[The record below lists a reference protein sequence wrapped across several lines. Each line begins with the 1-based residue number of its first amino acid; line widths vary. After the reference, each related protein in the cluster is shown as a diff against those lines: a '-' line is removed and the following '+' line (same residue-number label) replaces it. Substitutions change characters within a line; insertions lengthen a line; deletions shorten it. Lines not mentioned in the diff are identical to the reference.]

1 MERKLIKQGGGGYTI
16 YLPKKWIDEKGLKGG
31 ESIEV
36 QEEDSSLIIRASSN
50 TKSELTIEIN
60 ESNKKDLRI
69 LLTHA
74 YRRGIDKINI
84 INLDN
89 NSLNELKKIVS
100 SLLLGFEITKKDEIS
115 GKNFKSVIIENLS
128 EPTDQKFDVIMKRLL
143 LLTSE
148 TISFLNEECKKEKFS
163 NINEMNDI
171 RANHDRFLLFCR
183 RLIAKGNV
191 QGNPVLLWEFLTF
204 LQHIEHGLY
213 YLYVYLN
220 EKRPKLGDKTIK
232 LIIELGKYFSLLSE
246 AFEEKDLEKVH
257 ILHNEAR
264 KYNFDIILKYLESSK
279 GKETVVLSYLREIFR
294 LIQISTSPILSMIVD
309 KKN

>member
-31 ESIEV
+31 ESIDV
-36 QEEDSSLIIRASSN
+36 QEEDNLLIIRAGTN
-50 TKSELTIEIN
+50 TKSELNLEIN
-60 ESNKKDLRI
+60 ENNRTDLRI
-69 LLTHA
+69 ILTHG

-84 INLDN
+84 TNLDN
-89 NSLNELKKIVS
+89 NSSNELKKIVS
-100 SLLLGFEITKKDEIS
+100 SLLLGFEITKKDE
-115 GKNFKSVIIENLS
+115 KSAVIENIS

-148 TISFLNEECKKEKFS
+148 TINFVNEECKKGKFS

-183 RLIAKGNV
+183 RLITKGSV

-220 EKRPKLGDKTIK
+220 EKKPKLGDRTIK
-232 LIIELGKYFSLLSE
+232 LMLELNKYFSLLSE
-246 AFEEKDLEKVH
+246 SFEEKDLEKVH
-257 ILHNEAR
+257 RLHNEAR
-264 KYNFDIILKYLESSK
+264 KYNFDVILKQLESSK

-294 LIQISTSPILSMIVD
+294 LIQISTSPILSTIVD